1 MIFAIEEINKNPN
14 ILPNH
19 TLGYEIFNA
28 CGFSNNLQSALSL
41 SNGQDAVFDE
51 LNCTKANT
59 VQAIIGHS
67 GSTPTIGFARITSR
81 FHIPVVRCHPIILSA
96 CASSL
101 PWRPYKVLDLVV
113 FLWGVLIFAS
123 P

>member
-1 MIFAIEEINKNPN
+1 MIFAVEEINKNPN

-28 CGFSNNLQSALSL
+28 CGFSNILQSATFTG
-41 SNGQDAVFDE
+41 NGQDAVFDE

-67 GSTPTIGFARITSR
+67 GSTPPIGFARNSWPIPHTSGKMSSDYIICLCIKFTITM
-81 FHIPVVRCHPIILSA
+81 
-96 CASSL
+96 
-101 PWRPYKVLDLVV
+101 LV
-113 FLWGVLIFAS
+113 
-123 P
+123 